1 MIPGIISPSLRPL
14 AFSLPRGFR
23 LSGGGAAGK
32 VSRAMAWWGLLAV
45 AVGLGADAL
54 SVSAAIGVRWHGPR
68 QKFRLA
74 WHMGLFQFLM
84 PIIGYF
90 AGSEAAGLL
99 REVASWV
106 GAVLVFAIGLK
117 MLVEALR
124 SHPGAA
130 AETAAAKV
138 SHPQDS
144 RGDPTRGWSL
154 LVLMVATS
162 VDALVVG
169 FSLGMTGAGQ
179 IWVPAIVIGL
189 VAGAM
194 ALAGSVLG
202 QRIGAAVGKPAEIAG
217 AAVLMAIAAYLALT

>member
-1 MIPGIISPSLRPL
+1 
-14 AFSLPRGFR
+14 
-23 LSGGGAAGK
+23 
-32 VSRAMAWWGLLAV
+32 MAWWTLPAI

-84 PIIGYF
+84 PVIGYF
-90 AGSEAAGLL
+90 AGSEAAGFL
-99 REVASWV
+99 REAASWV
-106 GAVLVFAIGLK
+106 GAILVFGIGAK
-117 MLVEALR
+117 MLLEALR

-130 AETAAAKV
+130 AETAAATV

-144 RGDPTRGWSL
+144 RGGDPTRGWSL

-169 FSLGMTGAGQ
+169 FSLGVTGAAQ
-179 IWVPAIVIGL
+179 IWVCATVIGL

-194 ALAGSVLG
+194 ALAGVVLG
-202 QRIGAAVGKPAEIAG
+202 KRIGAAVGKPAEIAG